1 MPRVVE
7 HHDHPMAEEVAS
19 STPHAS
25 RHPPSRV
32 AACVAPQRAAEHA
45 SMALSLPAPNGPLVT
60 AKELLCNPL
69 DGAEAMV

>member
-7 HHDHPMAEEVAS
+7 HHDHLMREEVAS

-32 AACVAPQRAAEHA
+32 VARVAPQRAAEQA
-45 SMALSLPAPNGPLVT
+45 SRALS
-60 AKELLCNPL
+60 
-69 DGAEAMV
+69 